1 MILPLPDETL
11 HSLII
16 RNAMVDTGSLRQK
29 ELGWVISYHGYWN
42 NYPKVSTNNLL
53 AEYPKVSTNNLLA
66 EYPKNLIYEYILNRL
81 PAVGCFCE
89 PSYLDLTSIYKNLFN
104 SDSFFNDKFVIDNCN
119 IWQPSVSYCPEC
131 FKDQIFQYGV
141 CYFKCSWYDSLNCE
155 VHNTELSVIKRKF
168 RANKLNNIY
177 SELYRAMTVL

>member
-16 RNAMVDTGSLRQK
+16 RNAMVDIGSLRQK

-42 NYPKVSTNNLL
+42 N
-53 AEYPKVSTNNLLA
+53 YPKVSTNNLLA